1 MSHVTLPVRTVIVE
15 KLLTAFRG
23 IEQLQTVKAFLA
35 PPTDVIGIEYPAL
48 YLLEISAEDR
58 GISNNIAKGTMHLM
72 AQVYFKSTMLDS
84 NESLFAD
91 MWLDMDIVAAEIHG
105 VLHNN
110 VGLSKNGLVNIVEIQ
125 YDRVLMNDSVGVLQ
139 STFDVEYRHDRGG
152 AYS

>member
-1 MSHVTLPVRTVIVE
+1 MAHATLPVRTVIVQ
-15 KLLTAFRG
+15 KLMDAFAA
-23 IEQLQTVKAFLA
+23 IDELKTVKAFLA
-35 PPTDVIGIEYPAL
+35 PPVEISNVQFPAL
-48 YLLEISAEDR
+48 YLLEIQAEDR
-58 GISNNIAKGTMHLM
+58 GYANQIATAKMHLM

-84 NESLFAD
+84 SESQFSD
-91 MWLDMDIVAAEIHG
+91 MWLKMDIVAAEIHK
-105 VLHNN
+105 VLHTN